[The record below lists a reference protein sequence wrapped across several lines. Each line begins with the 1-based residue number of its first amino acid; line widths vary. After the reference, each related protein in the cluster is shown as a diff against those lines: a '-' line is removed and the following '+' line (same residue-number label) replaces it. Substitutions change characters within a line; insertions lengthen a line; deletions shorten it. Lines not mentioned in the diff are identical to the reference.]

1 MKYGKLLTRA
11 RRLSNPTWQ
20 ACWLDYHDL
29 KGMIYT
35 ITGKKKK
42 KNGFSSEDE
51 ELSSAVETTTV
62 KDQHS
67 SAAAKSSSSSNDGG
81 GGGGGS
87 SNRNSNTSDTT
98 TATSQHSSSQRQQ
111 HSQQQPQQHQH
122 HQQHNNNSSTD
133 SGAVS
138 TVVVVV
144 NPASVPLPVEQDE
157 KSAVSTEQSRAF
169 FERLRQELRKV
180 SNFYNTQESILL
192 NRTAQFAQE
201 LTAAELQ
208 HIDEKDAEEKET
220 RVITLSRL
228 MESCKVLYVDLM
240 MLENFAVMNY
250 GGFAKIL
257 KKHDKNTSFI
267 TQERYLRKVV
277 NVKPFALYEQLKKA
291 ISLSEQAFTR
301 LVNMIPSDIDNGSD
315 GSDGSDGEHSR
326 TGPTVQSTFLSSE
339 SSSSV
344 LSGRTERTGRS
355 NSGSSPKRNFSS
367 NELSTL
373 TSLREIAEAGQK
385 ISPSV
390 SPSIIRAQSPA
401 AKVTASMGAIAASTA
416 AKRKHIIHEASHV
429 VETNSDNNKKRKVE
443 Q

>member
-81 GGGGGS
+81 GGGGGGGS

-138 TVVVVV
+138 TVVVVVV

-315 GSDGSDGEHSR
+315 GSDGEHSR